1 MPFKEQRMSIEDQIK
16 INQIN
21 VEQQHRIAVD
31 MSDKT
36 YVKNYDEDFYS
47 LKRTKEENKLIS
59 KALSKTVVSNMVLSK
74 ETKAHLRNLRSRN
87 KSHIL
92 LNQHKLFRDS
102 ELMTNV
108 KDSIHLLEQSL
119 VTGKLEEDSL
129 NLIEQ
134 NYKDAIRDCMTY
146 CDKKNPRFPKGK
158 ERKRLVANRLRA
170 LKKELGILR
179 FARKY
184 NTDNPDPEVKSPLD
198 LLELGRIHMPDQD
211 ALLPDE
217 EFLKDDHIIEKEEK
231 KEENKKEEP
240 IKEEKKEE
248 IKKEEPVKQEEIK
261 KEEPIKQEEIK
272 KEEPIKQEEIKKEE
286 SIKQEEI
293 KKEEPIKQEEI
304 KKEEPIKQEE
314 IKKEEPI
321 KQEEIKKEEPIK
333 QEEIK
338 KEEPIKK
345 EKNEGLNDGNKV
357 LVKIKWLEFKDNGD
371 ASWQRYAKNQQR
383 QLKNHLTNKMI
394 KDKVADQQVI
404 DALCKNWTYLSSA
417 GKHMRSDVGA
427 GAYDDYDKASSI
439 IDEIVSPMFKAF
451 SMERKTVDD
460 TRKIVELCA
469 QRYFITGDMHEF
481 LFRKYFRGK
490 KN

>member
-286 SIKQEEI
+286 
-293 KKEEPIKQEEI
+293 
-304 KKEEPIKQEE
+304 
-314 IKKEEPI
+314 
-321 KQEEIKKEEPIK
+321 PIK